1 MIETKKQQ
9 FEKRI
14 TELQKMIKQIKGGAL
29 SGDVKEIRKL
39 INKYKEYIKT
49 HKELD
54 NEPADVL

>member
-1 MIETKKQQ
+1 MIETKREQ

-14 TELQKMIKQIKGGAL
+14 TELEKMIKQIKGGAL

-39 INKYKEYIKT
+39 INKYKEYIKA

>member
-39 INKYKEYIKT
+39 INKYREYIKE

-54 NEPADVL
+54 KEEAR